1 MEQIAALAATSKQ
14 TVYKHFADKE
24 RLFTEIV
31 ISTVNEASDQV
42 SNEVVSVQDSGDVE
56 ADLRDLA
63 RSTDRFPA
71 SSADDRGR
79 FGLGLVIRPGSCL
92 PCHRWPAWSRDVIAR
107 PARLCR
113 RCRIAAHVRNQRLV

>member
-56 ADLRDLA
+56 AGLRDLA
-63 RSTDRFPA
+63 RSTDRFP
-71 SSADDRGR
+71 SSSVDDRGR
-79 FGLGLVIRPGSCL
+79 FDLGRVIAPGSAS
-92 PCHRWPAWSRDVIAR
+92 PVTGVPAWSRDVIAR
-107 PARLCR
+107 PARLRR